1 MRSLRL
7 LLLFASLCPAHAQQ
21 ASPEYFLV
29 KSWRLTG
36 TWSYTK
42 HYQTVQQ
49 DSSGT
54 VHTHTYDAT
63 VQASAEYKLVQAKGH
78 TSRHYLWEAERG
90 AQPNISVLV
99 KVTDSRVIKPKQ
111 GKESW
116 VKEETLVIAPQV
128 EDSEAS
134 LRMDPLTGAY
144 EVHAGFMNEPSG
156 YFRHTNSGGGSQE
169 VPVPL
174 AFSTGAFGCHGKAS
188 GMTLGGV
195 NGDGTMA
202 GASLDNPAG
211 NLIQFTWALTP
222 WDKEPEGEATFDY
235 ADQDWIPEP
244 GSGTTLQ
251 ISWKGKAERVRVTL
265 SGISRQPGT
274 CLNSKEEDKDED
286 LVIEKQGKWEVQ
298 KEGEG
303 ENLKYIA
310 YQVLPKDAPKSL
322 KLELKARDYA
332 PFGKLRC
339 EVLLD
344 GKWRNAT
351 QTSTGAIAA
360 NVPYDLDGVHIAE
373 AWKKR
378 ENAGGLAATWD
389 EAKVAGQ
396 ASVGD
401 GLSLYEEYRGLF
413 LGSGSGS
420 HQRLKPREKNLL
432 VVDESGI
439 FDTGLWKAASG
450 ITAHR
455 IPRERTR
462 AGKGGPQASRI
473 VNPNS
478 SFAKKGDKY
487 AVVVTLLPDTKD
499 DGTSGEVNMGVKSPK
514 DVQFCRVYHGSLKA
528 YVEKMRQ
535 WLTLAVMNPRGMEA
549 DYFRQ
554 AGLPERLWKRAAERL
569 GETTFDKLLDQQ
581 LRWTALHEMGHACGL
596 PGHTAN
602 PTSVTEV
609 QAGDTTCYMRYSEDN
624 AGMFY
629 IILQTL
635 FKPDAL
641 SPMDYS
647 TFCKDTYNCYGA
659 LNVNDSP

>member
-1 MRSLRL
+1 MRFLRL
-7 LLLFASLCPAHAQQ
+7 MLLFASLCPVHAQPT
-21 ASPEYFLV
+21 SSDYFLV
-29 KSWRLTG
+29 KSWRLAG

-42 HYQTVQQ
+42 SYQDVQQ
-49 DSSGT
+49 DSSGA

-63 VQASAEYKLVQAKGH
+63 VHASAEFKLVQAKGH

-90 AQPNISVLV
+90 ARPNVSVLV
-99 KVTDSRVIKPKQ
+99 KVMDGRVVKPKQ

-116 VKEETLVIAPQV
+116 VKEETLVIAPRV
-128 EDSEAS
+128 EDGEAS
-134 LRMDPLTGAY
+134 LRMDPLTGIY

-156 YFRHTNSGGGSQE
+156 YFRHTNSDGGQQE
-169 VPVPL
+169 APVPL
-174 AFSTGAFGCHGKAS
+174 AFSSGALGVQGKAS

-195 NGDGTMA
+195 SPDGVMA

-211 NLIQFTWALTP
+211 NRVQFMWTLTP

-235 ADQDWIPEP
+235 VDRDWIPEP
-244 GSGTTLQ
+244 GSSTILA

-274 CLNSKEEDKDED
+274 CLNSKEEDRDED

-298 KEGEG
+298 KEEEG
-303 ENLKYIA
+303 ENLEYTA

-332 PFGKLRC
+332 PFGKVAC

-344 GKWRNAT
+344 GKWRKAT
-351 QTSTGAIAA
+351 QTSTGVVVA
-360 NVPYDLDGVHIAE
+360 NVPYDLDGTHIAE

-378 ENAGGLAATWD
+378 ENAGGLAPTWD

-401 GLSLYEEYRGLF
+401 GLSLYEKYRGLF
-413 LGSGSGS
+413 LGTGSGS
-420 HQRLKPREKNLL
+420 HQRLKPHEKTLL

-450 ITAHR
+450 ITAHV

-462 AGKGGPQASRI
+462 AGTGGPEGARI
-473 VNPNS
+473 VNYHS
-478 SFAKKGDKY
+478 RFAKKGDKF
-487 AVVVTLLPDTKD
+487 AVVVTLLPRAMD
-499 DGTSGEVNMGVKSPK
+499 DGMCGEVNAGVKSPK
-514 DVQFCRVYHGSLKA
+514 DVQFCRVYYGSLKA
-528 YVEKMRQ
+528 YVEKMSQ
-535 WLTLAVMNPRGMEA
+535 WLTLAVRNPAGMEA

-554 AGLPERLWKRAAERL
+554 AGLPERLWRRAAERL
-569 GETTFDKLLDQQ
+569 GETTLDKLLDQQ

-602 PTSVTEV
+602 PTSVEEIPI
-609 QAGDTTCYMRYSEDN
+609 GDKTCYMRYSDDS

-641 SPMDYS
+641 GPMDYS
-647 TFCKDTYNCYGA
+647 TFCKDTFNCFGA